1 MGGHSNNQEA
11 IEDQKFEEIKRLSF
25 NNQKISTK
33 KKTSE
38 KKMMP
43 YVKLGLE

>member
-1 MGGHSNNQEA
+1 MGGYSNNKDA
-11 IEDQKFEEIKRLSF
+11 IEEQKFQEIKRLSF
-25 NNQKISTK
+25 DNQKISTK